1 MGAVKKK
8 ALEMALSQIPAH
20 TSPTPQLE
28 QYMTPADI
36 ASDVLFFAHLMGD
49 IKDKFVIDLGCGTG
63 IFAIGAKL
71 MGAREVIGI
80 DVDDKAIT
88 IARDTAKKLKVGV
101 DFQVCEINDFKK
113 ECDCVLQNPPFGA
126 QKRHADRPFIT
137 KALDISNV
145 VYSLH
150 LTKTK
155 RFIEKEA
162 KRLKAVI
169 THTQNYKF
177 EIKHT
182 FHFHT
187 DEIKFFDVMMFRIR
201 KAGE

>member
-1 MGAVKKK
+1 MKKK
-8 ALEMALSQIPAH
+8 ALDMALSQIPAH
-20 TSPTPQLE
+20 TSPKPQLE
-28 QYMTPADI
+28 QYITPVNI
-36 ASDVLFFAHLMGD
+36 ASDVLFLAHSLGD
-49 IKDKFVIDLGCGTG
+49 IEDKSVIDLGCGTG

-71 MGAREVIGI
+71 LGARNVIGI
-80 DVDDKAIT
+80 DVDDQAIQ
-88 IARDTAKKLKVGV
+88 IARNTAKKLEIDV
-101 DFQVCEINDFKK
+101 DFHVCEINDFKK
-113 ECDCVLQNPPFGA
+113 DCDTVLQNPPFGA

-150 LTKTK
+150 LTKTQ

-162 KRLKAVI
+162 QRLNAMV

-182 FHFHT
+182 FDFHT
-187 DEIKFFDVMMFRIR
+187 NEKKFFDVMIFRIER
-201 KAGE
+201 NRGIE